1 MKQYTRINEIKEYLR
16 KQQAAG
22 ARIGLIPT
30 MGYLHE
36 GHLSLIRRAVRETD
50 ITVVSI
56 FVNPIQF
63 GPTEDL
69 AKYPRDLEKDLQ
81 LIQKAGAAVVFV
93 PSTDE
98 IYGEDYQSYVRVE
111 KITET
116 LCGAS
121 RPSHFQGVTTVV
133 TKLLNIVRPD
143 LAYFGQKDAQQAT
156 VIKKMVKDLNM
167 DVEIIVCP
175 IVRETDGLAMSSRN
189 AYLNAEERQQA
200 VVLYQ
205 ALMAAKNLIGQ
216 KEQDACVVRRLMEGM
231 IRSQPLA
238 TIDYIAIV
246 DAESLQERINIS
258 GTVLIAVAVKFGTTR
273 LIDNIVMEV

>member
-1 MKQYTRINEIKEYLR
+1 MKQYTQIKEIKEYLR
-16 KQQAAG
+16 KRQASG
-22 ARIGLIPT
+22 ARIGLVPT

-36 GHLSLIRRAVRETD
+36 GHLSLIRRAVRETE

-69 AKYPRDLEKDLQ
+69 AKYPRDLERDLQ
-81 LIQKAGAAVVFV
+81 LIQEAGATVVFV
-93 PSTDE
+93 PSVDE
-98 IYGEDYQSYVRVE
+98 IYGEDYQTYVRVE
-111 KITET
+111 KVTET
-116 LCGAS
+116 LCGRS

-133 TKLLNIVRPD
+133 AKLLNIVRPD
-143 LAYFGQKDAQQAT
+143 LAYFGQKDAQQAA

-167 DVEIIVCP
+167 DVEIRVCP
-175 IVRETDGLAMSSRN
+175 IVREADGLAMSSRN
-189 AYLNAEERQQA
+189 AYLNAEERKQA

-205 ALMAAKNLIGQ
+205 ALTAAEDLIRQ
-216 KEQDACVVRRLMEGM
+216 KEQDASVVRQRMEEI

-246 DAESLQERINIS
+246 DAESLQEKMNIS
-258 GTVLIAVAVKFGTTR
+258 GAVLIAVAVKFGATR
-273 LIDNIVMEV
+273 LIDNMVMEV